1 MEPVTVTTGVAV
13 PLMEANV
20 DTNQICPS
28 RFAKSAHGAEWA
40 EVFLHDRRYNVDGT
54 EKPDFILNRPVY
66 KDASILVAD
75 RNFGCGS
82 SREGAVYATR
92 TYGFR
97 CVIAPSFGDIYVGNC
112 YKNGV
117 LPVVLPA
124 EDVARLAAVLEASP
138 GAEVTV
144 NLPEQKVTGPEGLA
158 FSFAIHPLIKR
169 RLVRGTDEIGLT
181 KDFEDKIAAFEG
193 RYRGA
198 RPWLAWEAGGKPA

>member
-1 MEPVTVTTGVAV
+1 MEPLTVVTGVAV
-13 PLMEANV
+13 PLMEANI

-28 RFAKSAHGAEWA
+28 RFAKSAHGVEWA
-40 EVFLHDRRYNVDGT
+40 EVFLHDRRYNADGS
-54 EKPDFILNRPVY
+54 EKPDFVLNRPVY
-66 KDASILVAD
+66 KGASILVTD

-112 YKNGV
+112 HKNGV

-124 EDVARLAAVLEASP
+124 EDVARLAAALEARP

-144 NLPEQKVTGPEGLA
+144 DLPEQKVAGPEGLA
-158 FSFAIHPLIKR
+158 FPFAIHPLIKR
-169 RLVRGTDEIGLT
+169 RLVRGADEIGLT
-181 KDFEDKIAAFEG
+181 KDYEGEIAAFES
-193 RYRGA
+193 RYRQE
-198 RPWLAWEAGGKPA
+198 RPWLPWHGAEGAR